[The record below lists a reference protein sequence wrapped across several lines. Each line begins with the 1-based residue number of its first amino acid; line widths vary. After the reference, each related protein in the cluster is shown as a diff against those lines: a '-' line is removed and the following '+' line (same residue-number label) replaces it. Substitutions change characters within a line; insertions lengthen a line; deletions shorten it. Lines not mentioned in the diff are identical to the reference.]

1 MNSLLDKSIL
11 GLARPVKAVGPTDSV
26 SRAAGLFRAGGVSSL
41 PVVENG
47 RVIGV
52 VSEDSALSLLA
63 KTLRDHGNEDSPAA
77 RVRVAQALRDQ
88 TAFAH
93 RDMTIGQ
100 VTDVFASCGEET
112 LPIVDDLG
120 GFYGVVTRADLLAYL
135 AGSLR
140 PTNVAGMAT
149 PLGVYLTN
157 GSIRAGA
164 GNLGLFLSGVTL
176 AVSLFVSMMVVWA
189 LAWAVGGLT
198 GLEVLGVMQH
208 NFTKPVPQWLFAA
221 QWIAP
226 ILSIVVVM
234 FLIRLSPV
242 AGYHA
247 AEHMTVHAL
256 EMGEELTP
264 EIVQSMPRIHAR
276 CGTNLLAA
284 ASVFLIIAESVP
296 GDVAIL
302 FAMIVVILGWRAVG
316 AYIQRVATT
325 KPPSRQQL
333 ENGVRVGK
341 ELVARFQEQ
350 PGYQV
355 HGFARIWNSGLLQS
369 MSGLA
374 FTFGIIQLIARML
387 HLSLPF

>member
-1 MNSLLDKSIL
+1 LNTLLDRSIL
-11 GLARPVKAVGPTDSV
+11 GIARAVKALEATDSV
-26 SRAAGLFRAGGVSSL
+26 SRAAGLFRAAGVSSL
-41 PVVENG
+41 PVVKNG

-52 VSEDSALSLLA
+52 VSEDSALRLLA
-63 KTLRDHGNEDSPAA
+63 ETLRGLGEADSPPHIP
-77 RVRVAQALRDQ
+77 VAKALRDQ

-100 VTDVFASCGEET
+100 VADVFASYSEET

-157 GSIRAGA
+157 GSVRAGA
-164 GNLGLFLSGVTL
+164 GNLGLFLSGATL
-176 AVSLFVSMMVVWA
+176 ALSMIAVWA
-189 LAWAVGGLT
+189 LAWAAGRLT
-198 GLEVLGVMQH
+198 GVDVVTALRN
-208 NFTKPVPQWLFAA
+208 NFVSVAPRWLFTA

-226 ILSIVVVM
+226 IVSIVVVM
-234 FLIRLSPV
+234 VLIRLSPI

-264 EIVQSMPRIHAR
+264 EIVQSMPRVHAR

-284 ASVFLIIAESVP
+284 ASVFLIIAESFP
-296 GDVAIL
+296 GDVAVL

-316 AYIQRVATT
+316 AYIQKVATT
-325 KPPSRQQL
+325 KPPSRKQL

-355 HGFARIWNSGLLQS
+355 YGFARIWNSGLLQS
-369 MSGLA
+369 MLGLA
-374 FTFGIIQLIARML
+374 FTFGIIQLIVQML